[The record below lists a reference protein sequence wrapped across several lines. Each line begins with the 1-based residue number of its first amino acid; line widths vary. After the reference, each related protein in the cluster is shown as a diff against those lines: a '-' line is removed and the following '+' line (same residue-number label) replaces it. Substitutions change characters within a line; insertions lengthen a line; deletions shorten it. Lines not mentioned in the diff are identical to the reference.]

1 MSVRNSVKPVSP
13 EDPNR
18 LARVLAAGLT
28 FGVHGKRERESPEVT
43 VVAKRLRVEF
53 PVEFATLPDDVVLMV
68 ARSMVEDDP
77 CGQIK
82 AVCLIST
89 AFANFCRSDGIWK
102 LLCEVKGYD
111 RDDRTTGYHQM
122 ADPSTPMRWKAQF
135 VKWCGLR
142 FATKTALGTAVR
154 ELLEND
160 PTGAA
165 DLGPYGPIGSWDV
178 SMVTDM
184 SGMFC
189 DATSF
194 NGDVSKWTFPEVTDM
209 SGMFCDATSFNGD
222 VSKWTFPEVTDMNGM
237 FLDATSFNGDV
248 SKWTFPEVTDMSF
261 MFEGAISFSGD
272 VSKWTFPKVTNMS
285 GMFEGAT
292 SFNGE
297 VSEWTF
303 PEVVYMSGMF
313 RGAPSFNGDVSKWT
327 FPNVTN
333 MSYMFYE
340 ATSFNGDVSKWTF
353 PEVITMEGMFRGA
366 TSFNGDVS
374 KWTFP
379 QVTNMS
385 GMFAGATSFNQ
396 RRFSDEAIADLRR
409 RHIYLDV
416 VVFIGSELGGFIPG
430 ALGGRERDGCPGFQ
444 NDCSNKSSTMKYQR
458 GGGPTVFEETQQ
470 CSSSSSPMS

>member
-1 MSVRNSVKPVSP
+1 MSVRHSVKPVSS

-89 AFANFCRSDGIWK
+89 AFANLCRSDGLWK

-111 RDDRTTGYHQM
+111 REDRTTGYHQM

-209 SGMFCDATSFNGD
+209 
-222 VSKWTFPEVTDMNGM
+222 NGM

-272 VSKWTFPKVTNMS
+272 VSKWTFPKVTTMS
-285 GMFEGAT
+285 YMFERAT
-292 SFNGE
+292 SFDGD

-303 PEVVYMSGMF
+303 PEVTDMSGMF
-313 RGAPSFNGDVSKWT
+313 TD
-327 FPNVTN
+327 
-333 MSYMFYE
+333 

-353 PEVITMEGMFRGA
+353 PEVTTMTFMFQDA

-379 QVTNMS
+379 KVTDMS
-385 GMFAGATSFNQ
+385 GMFAGATSFNG
-396 RRFSDEAIADLRR
+396 
-409 RHIYLDV
+409 DV
-416 VVFIGSELGGFIPG
+416 SEWPRPEDVFG
-430 ALGGRERDGCPGFQ
+430 
-444 NDCSNKSSTMKYQR
+444 
-458 GGGPTVFEETQQ
+458 
-470 CSSSSSPMS
+470 